1 MSSPPLLTPPG
12 VLNPRIGS
20 IAKSFYHVLL
30 PYLELATFMPPW
42 NEVGEA
48 SRTHQFQPFM
58 GSTQVTPAKRKSV
71 TLAAKWADVTLG

>member
-1 MSSPPLLTPPG
+1 
-12 VLNPRIGS
+12 
-20 IAKSFYHVLL
+20 
-30 PYLELATFMPPW
+30 MPPW